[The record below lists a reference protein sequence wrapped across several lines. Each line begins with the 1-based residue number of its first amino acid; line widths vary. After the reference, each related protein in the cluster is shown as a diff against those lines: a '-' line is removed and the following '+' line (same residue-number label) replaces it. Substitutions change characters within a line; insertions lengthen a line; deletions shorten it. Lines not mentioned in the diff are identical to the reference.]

1 MSELEIRAA
10 RPADEPM
17 ILGLMVEEMKAQEA
31 LDPCFRLRP
40 DAGDRYALYLRNRMR
55 DNDSSVFVAEA
66 GGKVLGIVVGSL
78 RSQETLFELRRFG
91 YVSDLVVASAVRR
104 RGVGRRLYERAALWF
119 RSLGI
124 RVIRLHV
131 ASGSPEA
138 RAFWK
143 SLGARD
149 FLIEACLD
157 LAPTASEPPREA
169 PSGAAAGNDSEPETE
184 TEPAPEPAEWDAE

>member
-17 ILGLMVEEMKAQEA
+17 ILDLMDQEMKAQEA

-55 DNDSSVFVAEA
+55 DIDSSVFVAVVA
-66 GGKVLGIVVGSL
+66 GKVLGVVVGSL

-91 YVSDLVVASAVRR
+91 YVSDLVVAPEVRR
-104 RGVGRRLYERAALWF
+104 RGVGRRLYERTALWF
-119 RSLGI
+119 RGLGI

-131 ASGSPEA
+131 ATGSPPA
-138 RAFWK
+138 RAFWQA
-143 SLGARD
+143 LGARD
-149 FLIEACLD
+149 FLLESCLE
-157 LAPTASEPPREA
+157 LESAPVAEPPPAPEA
-169 PSGAAAGNDSEPETE
+169 EDEPE
-184 TEPAPEPAEWDAE
+184 PEPAEADGD

>member
-17 ILGLMVEEMKAQEA
+17 MLDLMREEMKAQEA

-40 DAGDRYALYLRNRMR
+40 DAADRYALYLRNRMK
-55 DNDSSVFVAEA
+55 DNDSSVFVAVA
-66 GGKVLGIVVGSL
+66 GGKVLGIVVGAL

-91 YVSDLVVASAVRR
+91 YVSDLVVASTVRR
-104 RGVGRRLYERAALWF
+104 RGVGRKLFQRAALWF

-131 ASGSPEA
+131 ASASPDA

-143 SLGARD
+143 AIGARD
-149 FLIEACLD
+149 FLLEACLELD
-157 LAPTASEPPREA
+157 PVPVAEPEPEPPA
-169 PSGAAAGNDSEPETE
+169 PATEPE
-184 TEPAPEPAEWDAE
+184 PEPAEWDGD